1 MTVYEA
7 YEMFI
12 QEQRYPGNSPYT
24 INYYDSCILKFI
36 NFCGSDLDIEDLD
49 VILFKSYQL
58 YLYDNYKI
66 NKVSVRTYSRAIKAF
81 YRYLY
86 FENLID
92 IDINKL
98 QLMRSDKC
106 VIIPLSD
113 VEVGKLLAVYDN
125 SSFQFCRNRSIIMLM
140 LDCGLRLGEV
150 VNLNINDVDLVNKF
164 ILINGKGSKQR
175 VVPCGSVLSEQL
187 KIYFDYRNSINSNIS
202 SLFLTSDFRA
212 VSENTIKMLFAR
224 IKKKRGFNRVYPHL
238 LRHTFATNFIY
249 RGGNLEV
256 LRVLMGHAN
265 INITQVY
272 IHLAEQKKII
282 NEDYQS
288 NLDFLLKK
296 SE

>member
-1 MTVYEA
+1 MILHLLSSLNI
-7 YEMFI
+7 F
-12 QEQRYPGNSPYT
+12 YT
-24 INYYDSCILKFI
+24 SSL
-36 NFCGSDLDIEDLD
+36 
-49 VILFKSYQL
+49 
-58 YLYDNYKI
+58 
-66 NKVSVRTYSRAIKAF
+66 
-81 YRYLY
+81 
-86 FENLID
+86 
-92 IDINKL
+92 
-98 QLMRSDKC
+98 
-106 VIIPLSD
+106 LS
-113 VEVGKLLAVYDN
+113 
-125 SSFQFCRNRSIIMLM
+125 SSIISLFY
-140 LDCGLRLGEV
+140 CV
-150 VNLNINDVDLVNKF
+150 VLFYCIA
-164 ILINGKGSKQR
+164 IINGKGSKQR

-265 INITQVY
+265 INITQIY

-288 NLDFLLKK
+288 NLDFLI
-296 SE
+296 SC